1 MATSTLQLVVE
12 TRTRKLDQLQGKFK
26 KTQAQLK
33 KLQGNLKSGLTSAFR
48 TVGNAGQIAARKI
61 GTAFAKAGKK
71 IGGFQKRLGGLRTA
85 LLGVGV
91 GVGVRKAFGDASALE
106 SAETRINSLTKSY
119 SKFEGVQE
127 IAARSAEKF
136 RLTQT
141 EALQTYADLGSRLG
155 GTAVDLKDLENI
167 YEGFN
172 TLLINNKV
180 EAQQAAAAQLQ
191 LGQALGEGVLR
202 AEEYN
207 SLISATPQL
216 LDEVARVLEVPR
228 AGLKKL
234 AGEGKISS
242 EALIQ
247 ALANIKTKGADQLEE
262 SLNGAFGASKDFNK
276 ALNEL
281 STTIGTDLLP
291 AIVPLLK
298 GLTELLKLLGN
309 IPKPAR
315 SVALA
320 ITAVGT
326 AALFAAPGL
335 KALFGI
341 LSGIT
346 ASGVLAAG
354 PWFALA
360 AGISAAA
367 FALNNY
373 QLTPKGAPTADN
385 LKRRGAEL
393 LDINNKLAAAE
404 ARRDKQT
411 DERAR
416 KSAQATVD
424 NFQDIRQRKL
434 EEIRKI
440 REGIPFRETPTAPK
454 AITQGSPFKIGD
466 VVGGGSSGGGAVAAG
481 VSETNRL
488 LEQQNDAYNNIRQS
502 QLRLITLNG
511 NITDLDKEL
520 LQNKFDYQDAIDR
533 INETVAAGQ
542 RAELIGYE
550 KLIQADK
557 DRLATKDALAEDL
570 ANADAFGK
578 IVQGIKPVN
587 EELTRAQELLK
598 GSFEIV
604 SSSLTNGIKGL
615 IDGTK
620 EWKDILSDVASQLGS
635 MFLNAAFSSLGAG
648 LNIPGFADGGRPD
661 PGKVSVVGE
670 RGPEL
675 FVPDTPG
682 TVIPNEAF
690 DAARGAMGGAATPSE
705 AFADNT
711 SSISTT
717 NSYIRERAFES
728 NNQTTVGSGGSM
740 VIETQVINNVEYA
753 SVEQV
758 RVASAAAAKQ
768 ARAQVFS
775 DMKNKPS
782 RRALVGMK

>member
-1 MATSTLQLVVE
+1 MATSTLQLIVE
-12 TRTRKLDQLQGKFK
+12 TNTRQLDRLTSKFK
-26 KTQAQLK
+26 KTQTQLQ
-33 KLQGNLKSGLTSAFR
+33 KLQGKLKTGLVNSFR
-48 TVGNAGQIAARKI
+48 AAGNAGQAAARKI
-61 GTAFAKAGKK
+61 GTAFANAAKK
-71 IGGFQKRLGGLRTA
+71 VSGFQKKLGGLRTA
-85 LLGVGV
+85 ILGIGI
-91 GVGVRKAFGDASALE
+91 GVGVRKAFGAATEFE
-106 SAETRINSLTKSY
+106 SAETRVNSLVKSY
-119 SKFEGVQE
+119 SKFAGIQD
-127 IAARSAEKF
+127 IAAKSAEKF
-136 RLTQT
+136 RTTQT
-141 EALQTYADLGSRLG
+141 ESLKAYADLGSRLG
-155 GTAVDLKDLENI
+155 GTATSLQDLENI

-216 LDEVARVLEVPR
+216 LDEVARVLKVPR
-228 AGLKKL
+228 GGLKAL
-234 AGEGKISS
+234 AAEGKIS
-242 EALIQ
+242 AQTLIQ
-247 ALANIKTKGADQLEE
+247 ALTNIREKGADQLED

-276 ALNEL
+276 ALDEL
-281 STTIGTDLLP
+281 AKTIGTDLLP
-291 AIVPLLK
+291 AIIPLLREATK
-298 GLTELLKLLGN
+298 LLKLFGK
-309 IPKPAR
+309 IPKPVR
-315 SVALA
+315 TVALA

-326 AALFAAPGL
+326 AALFAAPAL
-335 KALFGI
+335 KTLFGV

-346 ASGVLAAG
+346 VSGVLAAG

-360 AGISAAA
+360 AGIAAAA

-373 QLTPKGAPTADN
+373 QLTAKGAPTADN

-393 LDINNKLAAAE
+393 LKIDKQLAAAE

-416 KSAQATVD
+416 KSAQETVN

-434 EEIRKI
+434 KEIRLL
-440 REGIPFRETPTAPK
+440 RQELPFNGAAPTAPK
-454 AITQGSPFKIGD
+454 PAQARIGD
-466 VVGGGSSGGGAVAAG
+466 VVGGGSSGGGGSATAALDKQAK
-481 VSETNRL
+481 L
-488 LEQQNDAYNNIRQS
+488 LEQQNEAYNNIRQS

-511 NITDLDKEL
+511 DITELDKIL
-520 LQNKFDYQDAIDR
+520 LQNKFDYQDAVEN
-533 INETVAAGQ
+533 INKTVAAGQ

-557 DRLATKDALAEDL
+557 DRLATKDALAQDL

-587 EELTRAQELLK
+587 EELTQTQELLK

-604 SSSLTNGIKGL
+604 ANGLQSGIKGL

-620 EWKDILSDVASQLGS
+620 QLNDVLSDVLSNLGDL
-635 MFLNAAFSSLGAG
+635 FLNAAFSSLGAG
-648 LNIPGFADGGRPD
+648 LKIPGFADGGRPE
-661 PGKVSVVGE
+661 PNKPSIVGE

-675 FVPDTPG
+675 FIPDSAG

-690 DAARGAMGGAATPSE
+690 DEARGAMGGAATPSE

-717 NSYIRERAFES
+717 NSYMRERDFET
-728 NNQTTVGSGGSM
+728 NNQTTVGGAGSM

-758 RVASAAAAKQ
+758 RVASEAAAKQ

-782 RRALVGMK
+782 RRAMVGLK